1 MSYKILAQLYLKPTQ
16 FKMLFILQGEKKTL
30 VFKVDK
36 YGKFSIT
43 V

>member
-1 MSYKILAQLYLKPTQ
+1 MSYKILAQLKPTY
-16 FKMLFILQGEKKTL
+16 FKMLFILQSEKRTL